1 MKQSMCLDLVDR
13 ILVSRH
19 CIQYF
24 GVIHSLA
31 VADMLGTLMFL

>member
-13 ILVSRH
+13 ILVSWH

-24 GVIHSLA
+24 GVMCCLA
-31 VADMLGTLMFL
+31 VADIVGTLMFL